1 MALVLCTALLVWF
14 LAKKKTIVINAAI
27 KDGKE
32 LSHLIRANISYFVY
46 IRFLRHSFLLDT
58 DMARPNN
65 VDQT

>member
-1 MALVLCTALLVWF
+1 MALVLCTALLLLV
-14 LAKKKTIVINAAI
+14 LAKKIIIVINTAI

-32 LSHLIRANISYFVY
+32 LNYLIRVNISYFVY
-46 IRFLRHSFLLDT
+46 IQFLRHSFLLDT